1 MKSALY
7 LSLLSI
13 FLVPVQLCATIVR
26 VDQWQRPDGTSI
38 IILGDM
44 HIDNSITSQQRNAL
58 LDHLRSNR
66 NAQLIVEDDGLYR
79 SHNNFLPTL
88 VKEAQEKGIDALSIE
103 FRELNESNKKHN
115 LHYCNV
121 LNEKSASIEAAIAA
135 FNNKNISE
143 DFKYAQSLLETL
155 KESVEKDGKLP
166 LLLHPQLDVVE
177 RGIFNYACLAAITN
191 SSIQKKDIYICVGD
205 IHADFL
211 ADRLKKLGYTPI
223 FRKSGYTQYE
233 WHALTRDLTRTGDNI
248 PLWDFINK
256 HALDLKD
263 PLQSIKSNQEREA
276 ALQQELQ
283 EKAHQQKM
291 KEAQL
296 QAELNQNKSL
306 LSRFFSWIVD
316 ASL

>member
-1 MKSALY
+1 MKLALF
-7 LSLLSI
+7 LSLAILSLI
-13 FLVPVQLCATIVR
+13 PAQLCATIVR

-103 FRELNESNKKHN
+103 FREFNESKKHN

-121 LNEKSASIEAAIAA
+121 LNEKRASIEAAITAL
-135 FNNKNISE
+135 NNENISE

-191 SSIQKKDIYICVGD
+191 SSIQKKDIYICVGEF
-205 IHADFL
+205 HAQFL
-211 ADRLKKLGYTPI
+211 TIRLEQLGYAPI
-223 FRKSGYTQYE
+223 LRKSGYTENDWY
-233 WHALTRDLTRTGDNI
+233 ALANDLDRTGNKS
-248 PLWDFINK
+248 LWDFINK

-263 PLQSIKSNQEREA
+263 PLQSIESNQEREA

>member
-1 MKSALY
+1 MKVFL
-7 LSLLSI
+7 LSLALS
-13 FLVPVQLCATIVR
+13 LGSAPLLATIVR
-26 VDQWQRPDGTSI
+26 VDQWQRPNGTSI
-38 IILGDM
+38 IILGDL
-44 HIDNSITSQQRNAL
+44 HINSSITVQQRTAL
-58 LDHLRSNR
+58 LDHLRNNR
-66 NAQLIVEDDGLYR
+66 NTQLIVEDFGSYQ
-79 SHNNFLPTL
+79 SHNHFLPTL

-103 FRELNESNKKHN
+103 FRELNESKKHN

-121 LNEKSASIEAAIAA
+121 LNEKTVSIAATIAA
-135 FNNKNISE
+135 FNNEYISE
-143 DFKYAQSLLETL
+143 DFKNAQSLLETL

-166 LLLHPQLDVVE
+166 TSLHRLLDVAE
-177 RGIFNYACLAAITN
+177 RGIFNYTCLAAITN
-191 SSIQKKDIYICVGD
+191 SSIQKKDIYICVGEF
-205 IHADFL
+205 HAQFL
-211 ADRLKKLGYTPI
+211 TIRLEQLGYAPI
-223 FRKSGYTQYE
+223 LRKSGYTQNDWY
-233 WHALTRDLTRTGDNI
+233 ALANDLDRTGNKS
-248 PLWDFINK
+248 LWDFINK